1 MTLED
6 ETAAII
12 DALVPQVPFDGWT
25 LTALRNALT
34 SLGQNPD
41 DAPLIFPNGIPE
53 MLESYTALAD
63 QRMIEAAQEA
73 DITTMRIP
81 DRIQTII
88 ERRLA
93 LFEGQQDA
101 VRRALAL
108 LTLPTNAP
116 LAARTLA
123 RTVDAIWHAAGDT
136 SADFAWYTKRA
147 TLAAIYPA
155 ILLFW
160 LNDTTNSTP
169 AFIARRLANVALL
182 GRLRKIVPGV
192 GRKVSK

>member
-1 MTLED
+1 MTSLTID
-6 ETAAII
+6 HDTATII
-12 DALVPQVPFDGWT
+12 DALIPQVPFDGWT
-25 LTALRNALT
+25 LTALRNALA

-63 QRMIEAAQEA
+63 QRMVEAAQTPA
-73 DITTMRIP
+73 VAAMRVP
-81 DRIQTII
+81 DRIQHII
-88 ERRLA
+88 ELRLTQ
-93 LFEGQQDA
+93 LEGQQDA

-108 LTLPTNAP
+108 LTLPPNAP

-147 TLAAIYPA
+147 TLAAIYPP
-155 ILLFW
+155 ILLYW
-160 LNDTTNSTP
+160 LNDTSASTP
-169 AFIARRLANVALL
+169 AFITRRLQHVALF
-182 GRLRKIVPGV
+182 GRLRKFGL
-192 GRKVSK
+192 GRK

>member
-1 MTLED
+1 MTIDD
-6 ETAAII
+6 ETATII

-34 SLGQNPD
+34 SLNQNPD
-41 DAPLIFPNGIPE
+41 DAPLIFPNGVTE

-63 QRMIEAAQEA
+63 QRMIEAAKAA
-73 DITTMRIP
+73 DVTTMRIP

-88 ERRLA
+88 ELRLS

-101 VRRALAL
+101 IRRALAL

-116 LAARTLA
+116 LAAKTLA

-147 TLAAIYPA
+147 TLAAIYPP

-169 AFIARRLANVALL
+169 AFIARRLAGVARL
-182 GRLRKIVPGV
+182 GSLSRIVRR
-192 GRKVSK
+192 RKVSK

>member
-1 MTLED
+1 MTIDD

-12 DALVPQVPFDGWT
+12 DALIPQVPFDGWT

-34 SLGQNPD
+34 SLNQNPD

-63 QRMIEAAQEA
+63 QRMIAAAQAA
-73 DITTMRIP
+73 DVTTLRIP
-81 DRIQTII
+81 DRIQTIL
-88 ERRLA
+88 ELRLS
-93 LFEGQQDA
+93 LFEGQQD
-101 VRRALAL
+101 VIRRALAL

-147 TLAAIYPA
+147 TLAAIYPP

-169 AFIARRLANVALL
+169 AFITRRLAGVARL
-182 GRLRKIVPGV
+182 GSLSRIVRRRKAN
-192 GRKVSK
+192 K